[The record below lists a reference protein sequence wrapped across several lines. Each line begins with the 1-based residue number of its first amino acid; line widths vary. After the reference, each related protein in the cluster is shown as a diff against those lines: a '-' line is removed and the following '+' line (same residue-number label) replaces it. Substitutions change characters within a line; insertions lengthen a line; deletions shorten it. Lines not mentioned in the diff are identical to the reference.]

1 MRPQEAR
8 SPRYYVYVVELDKSA
23 IRSGPKRPSAYV
35 GSSAWPPEERLR
47 RHKLG
52 LLGTSR
58 HVRRNGIRLM
68 PEFYEAM
75 NRPPIATREGAKR
88 AEQAVARRLLSMG
101 YKVYGSCVSRG
112 NAGCFF

>member
-1 MRPQEAR
+1 MKSTRTA
-8 SPRYYVYVVELDKSA
+8 PRYYVYVVDLDKSA

-35 GSSAWPPEERLR
+35 GSSAWPPEERFR

-58 HVRRNGIRLM
+58 HVRRNGIRLL
-68 PEFYEAM
+68 PEFYERINM
-75 NRPPIATREGAKR
+75 PPITTREGAKR

-112 NAGCFF
+112 NDGCFF

>member
-1 MRPQEAR
+1 MHPR
-8 SPRYYVYVVELDKSA
+8 SPPRFYVYVVELDKSA
-23 IRSGPKRPSAYV
+23 IRSGPRRPSAYV

-52 LLGTSR
+52 MLGTSR
-58 HVRRNGIRLM
+58 HVRRNGVRLM
-68 PEFYEAM
+68 PEFYRDLNA
-75 NRPPIATREGAKR
+75 RGLSTRESAKA
-88 AEQAVARRLLSMG
+88 AEQAAARRLLSKG